1 MTVVQSEN
9 TPAQFLRITYNR
21 NHMCAVECILKLD
34 ARTIYNVAAHPLTTN
49 PETKAYIEELQQRGA
64 VLHDLTDEDGER
76 IPAVRELARDGG
88 YLLAYCHYQDGKK
101 QDPAPGK
108 AASVTF
114 SSHHN
119 YTRIKSLTFFQNGC
133 VQDPAVGEPACQ
145 TYGWPGFAADTSGI
159 ITEAQSV
166 VGGKWERLSAVELHA
181 LNTRKGL
188 IAPALP
194 PAMQKYVI
202 KPAA

>member
-1 MTVVQSEN
+1 MTAVQPEN
-9 TPAQFLRITYNR
+9 TPAQFLRITWSQ
-21 NHMCAVECILKLD
+21 NHVFENECILRLD
-34 ARTIYNVAAHPLTTN
+34 AKTVYNIAAQPLTTE
-49 PETKAYIEELQQRGA
+49 PGTKAFFEELQQRGA

-76 IPAVRELARDGG
+76 IPAVRELAKEGG
-88 YLLAYCHYQDGKK
+88 HLQAYCHYQDGKK

-114 SSHHN
+114 SSRHD

-133 VQDPAVGEPACQ
+133 MQDPAVGEPAYQ
-145 TYGWPGFAADTSGI
+145 GFGSRGFATDTSEI
-159 ITEAQSV
+159 IIHAESV
-166 VGGKWERLSAVELHA
+166 VGGRNEKLSAVQLHA

-194 PAMQKYVI
+194 PTMQQYVI
-202 KPAA
+202 K

>member
-1 MTVVQSEN
+1 MTAVQPEN
-9 TPAQFLRITYNR
+9 IPAQFLRITWSQ
-21 NHMCAVECILKLD
+21 NHVFENECILRLD
-34 ARTIYNVAAHPLTTN
+34 AKTVYNIAAQPLTTE
-49 PETKAYIEELQQRGA
+49 PGTKAFFEELQQRGA
-64 VLHDLTDEDGER
+64 VLHDLEDEDGER
-76 IPAVRELARDGG
+76 IPAVRILHKKDGH
-88 YLLAYCHYQDGKK
+88 LIAYCHYQDGKK
-101 QDPAPGK
+101 QDPAPGN
-108 AASVTF
+108 AASVRF
-114 SSHHN
+114 SSHHD

-194 PAMQKYVI
+194 PAMQRYVI

>member
-1 MTVVQSEN
+1 MTVVQPGEV
-9 TPAQFLRITYNR
+9 PEQFLRITYNQT
-21 NHMCAVECILKLD
+21 HAFAIECILKLD
-34 ARTIYNVAAHPLTTN
+34 AKAIYNIAAQPLTTN
-49 PETKAYIEELQQRGA
+49 PETKAYVEELQQRGA
-64 VLHDLTDEDGER
+64 VLHDLKDEDGER
-76 IPAVRELARDGG
+76 IPAIRELTREGG
-88 YLLAYCHYQDGKK
+88 HLMAYCHYQDGKK

-108 AASVTF
+108 AASVRF
-114 SSHHN
+114 SSHHD

-133 VQDPAVGEPACQ
+133 IQDPAVGEPACQ
-145 TYGWPGFAADTSGI
+145 TYGWPGFVADTSDI

-166 VGGKWERLSAVELHA
+166 VGGRRERLSAVQLHA

-194 PAMQKYVI
+194 PTMQKYVI